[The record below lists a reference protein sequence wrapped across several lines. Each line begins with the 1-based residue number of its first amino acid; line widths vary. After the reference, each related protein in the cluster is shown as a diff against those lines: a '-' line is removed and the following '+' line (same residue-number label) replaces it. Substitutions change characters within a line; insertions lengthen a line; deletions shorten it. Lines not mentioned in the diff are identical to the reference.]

1 MAVIEGTPWLSQ
13 TNQKGTDTVVP
24 EMRCPMARKIRSDD
38 EQIKRLRVYNIV
50 AGAIHLIQGAAF
62 LFVLTR
68 LSTQVAFPVTV
79 DYMTGPP
86 GVDLPVERVT
96 LFDVNLGLGVVA
108 FLFLSAFFHFLISW
122 PGVFNRYAAGLKQN
136 HNYFRWTEYS
146 LSSSVMIWLI
156 AQLTGVT
163 DVGALF
169 AIFAVNASMIM
180 FGALQEKY
188 ETPGNK
194 KFLPFIFGCMTG
206 IVPWIIIAI
215 LTLQPGSTNA
225 AEVPGFVIGIIV
237 SLFVFFN
244 TFAINQALQYHQV
257 GGWRNYLRGERMYIT
272 LSLVAK
278 SVLAWQVFSGALVPL
293 FVS

>member
-1 MAVIEGTPWLSQ
+1 
-13 TNQKGTDTVVP
+13 
-24 EMRCPMARKIRSDD
+24 MARKVRSED
-38 EQIKRLRVYNIV
+38 EQIRRLRIYNIV
-50 AGAIHLIQGAAF
+50 AGGVHFIQGAAF
-62 LFVLTR
+62 LFLLTR
-68 LSTQVAFPVTV
+68 LSDQVTFPVTV

-86 GVDLPVERVT
+86 GLDLPTERVT

-108 FLFLSAFFHFLISW
+108 FLFLSAFFHFLISL
-122 PGVFNRYAAGLKQN
+122 PGVFNRYANGLKQN

-156 AQLTGVT
+156 AQLTGAT

-169 AIFAVNASMIM
+169 AIFAVNASMIL

-194 KFLPFIFGCMTG
+194 QFLPFIFGSMTG
-206 IVPWIIIAI
+206 IVPWIIIMVY
-215 LTLQPGSTNA
+215 TLQPGSTNA
-225 AEVPGFVIGIIV
+225 VEVPGFVIGIII

-244 TFAINQALQYHQV
+244 TFAVNQALQYRQV
-257 GGWRNYLRGERMYIT
+257 GGWKSYLRGERMYIT

-278 SVLAWQVFSGALVPL
+278 SVLAWQVFSGALAPL
-293 FVS
+293 FVNS

>member
-1 MAVIEGTPWLSQ
+1 MMQ
-13 TNQKGTDTVVP
+13 
-24 EMRCPMARKIRSDD
+24 KIRSDE
-38 EQIKRLRVYNIV
+38 EQISRLRAYNLV
-50 AGAIHLIQGAAF
+50 AGTLHLLQGLAF
-62 LFVLTR
+62 LFLLSR
-68 LSTQVAFPVTV
+68 LSSQVMFPVTV

-86 GVDLPVERVT
+86 GVDLPTERVV
-96 LFDVNLGLGVVA
+96 LFEINLGLGVVA
-108 FLFLSAFFHFLISW
+108 FLLLSAFFHYLISL
-122 PGVFNRYAAGLKQN
+122 PGVFPRYARGLKQQ

-156 AQLTGVT
+156 AQLTGVS
-163 DVGALF
+163 DFAALV

-194 KFLPFIFGCMTG
+194 KFLPFVFGSITG
-206 IVPWIIIAI
+206 VVPWIIIVI
-215 LTLQPGSTNA
+215 YTLQPGSTNST
-225 AEVPGFVIGIIV
+225 EVPGFVIGIIV

-244 TFAINQALQYHQV
+244 TFAVNQVLQYRQV

-293 FVS
+293 FVD